1 MKSCQKEFGFIIYI
15 YIYIYPILCLVGV
28 HLFDYLFKN
37 CMFVSPKMAI
47 CNYLPSGLRIFP
59 HEYGSMLLKECQP
72 KSCKFKF
79 LGNQ

>member
-1 MKSCQKEFGFIIYI
+1 MKSCQKEFGFIIYR
-15 YIYIYPILCLVGV
+15 YPKLCLVGV

-37 CMFVSPKMAI
+37 CMFLSPKMAN
-47 CNYLPSGLRIFP
+47 CIFP

-79 LGNQ
+79 LGINNLVNINH